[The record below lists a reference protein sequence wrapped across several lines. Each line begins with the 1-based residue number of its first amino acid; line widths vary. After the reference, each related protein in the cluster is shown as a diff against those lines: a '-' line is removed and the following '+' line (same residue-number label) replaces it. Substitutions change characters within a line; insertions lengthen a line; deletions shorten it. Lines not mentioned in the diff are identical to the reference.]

1 MSAFIV
7 SNDHINA
14 LVRFASVYDLGY
26 YHSASETHVRVPG
39 NEDIVAQMLL
49 DENVRSVNFRYGDT
63 AQADRISYDINAP
76 RLTAVQ
82 TIKAAACL
90 EYQSC
95 ETSGWTD
102 SEAKALLDSIRSEA
116 IAQLPGYAEA
126 AWSL

>member
-14 LVRFASVYDLGY
+14 LVRFASVNDLGY
-26 YHSASETHVRVPG
+26 YHIASATFVRVPG
-39 NEDIVAQMLL
+39 KEDSAAQMLL
-49 DENVRSVNFRYGDT
+49 DENVRSVNFHYGDT
-63 AQADRISYDINAP
+63 VQADRIPYDTNAP

-82 TIKAAACL
+82 ILKAAACL

-102 SEAKALLDSIRSEA
+102 SEAKALLDSIRREA
-116 IAQLPGYAEA
+116 ITQLPGYAEA

>member
-7 SNDHINA
+7 SNDHIKA
-14 LVRFASVYDLGY
+14 LVRFASVNDLGY
-26 YHSASETHVRVPG
+26 YHVASATFVRVSG
-39 NEDIVAQMLL
+39 KEDSAAQMLL
-49 DENVRSVNFRYGDT
+49 NENVRSVNFRYGDT
-63 AQADRISYDINAP
+63 AQADRISYDINTP
-76 RLTAVQ
+76 GLTAVQ
-82 TIKAAACL
+82 IIKAAACL